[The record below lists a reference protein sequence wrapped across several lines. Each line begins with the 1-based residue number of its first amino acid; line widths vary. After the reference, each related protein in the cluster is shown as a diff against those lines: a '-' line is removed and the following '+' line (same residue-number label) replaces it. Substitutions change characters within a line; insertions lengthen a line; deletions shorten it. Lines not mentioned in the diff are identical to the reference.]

1 MLSQNFDGICI
12 TYIENYSSHFRENG
26 KTNFRCNPI
35 RDPPADYNELYALAM
50 KGSDALTATHGK
62 VYEVNI
68 KEFLKKTIPWFQE
81 KIVFRNNNQEMRP
94 GGGGG
99 GFGHPRTAYGKD

>member
-1 MLSQNFDGICI
+1 M
-12 TYIENYSSHFRENG
+12 ENESSHFRETG
-26 KTNFRCNPI
+26 KTNYRFNPT

-68 KEFLKKTIPWFQE
+68 GECLFKLFL
-81 KIVFRNNNQEMRP
+81 
-94 GGGGG
+94 
-99 GFGHPRTAYGKD
+99 GF